1 MQPCLQLPALG
12 AVVKTAERRETEL
25 QAELEGANKSLK
37 ELENTIRV
45 LQIRHETEVS
55 KLKDEHLGNLSF
67 SLIIFIFVHSMPT
80 HHWNRFGFH
89 SP

>member
-1 MQPCLQLPALG
+1 LRSCVCSCSALG

-55 KLKDEHLGNLSF
+55 KLKDEHLGACGGGGGG
-67 SLIIFIFVHSMPT
+67 VCV
-80 HHWNRFGFH
+80 
-89 SP
+89 